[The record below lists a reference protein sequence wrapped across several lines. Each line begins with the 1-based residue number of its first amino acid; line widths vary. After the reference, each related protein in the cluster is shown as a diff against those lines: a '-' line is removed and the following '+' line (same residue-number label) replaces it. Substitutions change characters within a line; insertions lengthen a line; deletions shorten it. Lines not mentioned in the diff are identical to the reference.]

1 MTSPDDIDRRRFRI
15 SVRGMFVLILIL
27 SVILAWVGNEMR
39 FAAVIR
45 SQMRT
50 LKFAQSEL
58 ERAEQ
63 ELARLRQGK
72 RPDRTRPFWET
83 DLEGTNLAGMTLK
96 IPSNSFQKASFR
108 NCDLKGATLEGAG
121 SAFQL
126 SRFDGANLAGATLT
140 GGGAAFQRSSFVGA
154 DLTGAILTGGAAS
167 FQSATFA
174 SANLKG
180 AKLTGSFQVSTIDS
194 ARFEGADLSGIASQD
209 LASCIFET
217 SPSYDAKTVF
227 PAGFDPVANMW
238 RKVE

>member
-1 MTSPDDIDRRRFRI
+1 
-15 SVRGMFVLILIL
+15 MFTLILIL
-27 SVILAWVGNEMR
+27 SVVLAWVGSEMR

-45 SQMRT
+45 SHLRT
-50 LKFAQSEL
+50 RQFFMSEL
-58 ERAEQ
+58 DRVEQ
-63 ELARLRQGK
+63 ELAQLRQGK
-72 RPDRTRPFWET
+72 RQDRSRSFWET

-108 NCDLKGATLEGAG
+108 NCDLQGATLEGAG

-126 SRFDGANLAGATLT
+126 SLFDGANLSGATLT
-140 GGGAAFQRSSFVGA
+140 GGGVAFQRSSFVGA
-154 DLTGAILTGGAAS
+154 DLTEAILTGGAAS

-174 SANLKG
+174 SAKLKG
-180 AKLTGSFQVSTIDS
+180 AKLTGSFQESTIDS
-194 ARFEGADLSGIASQD
+194 TRFEGADLSGIASQD

-217 SPSYDAKTVF
+217 SPSYDEKTVF

>member
-1 MTSPDDIDRRRFRI
+1 
-15 SVRGMFVLILIL
+15 MFVLILML
-27 SVILAWVGNEMR
+27 SVVLAWVGNEMR

-45 SQMRT
+45 SHQRQ
-50 LKFAQSEL
+50 LAYAQSQL
-58 ERAEQ
+58 QRAE
-63 ELARLRQGK
+63 ENLARLERGP
-72 RPDRTRPFWET
+72 RPDRSRPFWET

-96 IPSNSFQKASFR
+96 IPSNAFQKASFR
-108 NCDLKGATLEGAG
+108 NCDLKGATLEGDG

-126 SRFDGANLAGATLT
+126 SSFDGAQLAGATLT

-154 DLTGAILTGGAAS
+154 DLTGAILTGGASS

-194 ARFEGADLSGIASQD
+194 TRFEGADLSGIASQD
-209 LASCIFET
+209 LASCIFGT
-217 SPSYDAKTVF
+217 PPTYDAMTVF

-238 RKVE
+238 RKVD